1 MKTPS
6 FPLRLYIYVLTA
18 LLACATTHEIHAQSV
33 SITIG
38 KPLPHPIEGM
48 SAEYDPHFLTQN
60 LGVTP
65 DIKPGDWENIILRR
79 ISLLRLQR
87 LRIMVLPSWYEPDND
102 NGDPN
107 STNENGFNFST
118 PEFAALEKLLSF
130 CQDNGIKAT
139 LVFWG
144 VRPGTFMLPEKG
156 DGWILGPSR
165 YEEWAEN
172 LSRCIRHLV
181 VERKYSCIEAFTP
194 VNEPDWAWL
203 PTSTPN
209 ARKYIDMCRVLQK
222 RLEKDGLRNKIR
234 LNLSDNSDGG
244 TGTHS
249 FLKECTQNLTKEA
262 DFFNSHTYVFGYDT
276 PDSTIY
282 NWERENVR
290 LAGGK
295 PHMIGE
301 FGSNQTVGATRQ
313 KDINRFERGVLL
325 GRIAINCLNAGAA
338 GLSYWALLDQYY
350 SRGEAQGKQYGQM
363 QQLGLWKYVKSAYA
377 QDTAYAGMKTDYE
390 PRPQY
395 YAYGLLSRF
404 IRRGDRVFTTL
415 TAQDAGI
422 SALALK
428 SRKGE
433 WTYIIANPGKNN
445 RQCVIGNPDAG
456 KRKPFCVY
464 TYAKGRL
471 PQDDGMIKAEGT
483 ANAVAQK
490 GKKLSISHTV
500 PANSLTVITQRQE

>member
-1 MKTPS
+1 
-6 FPLRLYIYVLTA
+6 
-18 LLACATTHEIHAQSV
+18 
-33 SITIG
+33 
-38 KPLPHPIEGM
+38 M

-65 DIKPGDWENIILRR
+65 GIKPEDWGNVVLRR
-79 ISLLRLQR
+79 ISLLKIQR
-87 LRIMVLPSWYEPDND
+87 LRIMVLPSWYELEND

-107 STNENGFNFST
+107 ETNESGFNFNT
-118 PEFAALEKLLSF
+118 PEFAALEKLLTY
-130 CQDNGIKAT
+130 CQSSGIKAT

-156 DGWILGPSR
+156 DGWVFGPSR

-172 LSRCIRHLV
+172 ISRCIRYLV
-181 VERKYSCIEAFTP
+181 VERKYNSIEAFTP

-222 RLEKDGLRNKIR
+222 RLEKDGLRKKIR

-249 FLKECTQNLTKEA
+249 FLKECTQNLTEEA
-262 DFFNSHTYVFGYDT
+262 DFFNSHTYIFGYDT

-290 LAGGK
+290 LSGGK

-313 KDINRFERGVLL
+313 KDINRFERGILL
-325 GRIAINCLNAGAA
+325 GRIAINCINAGAA

-350 SRGEAQGKQYGQM
+350 SRSEAQCRQYGQM
-363 QQLGLWKYVKSAYA
+363 QQLGLWKYVKSSYA
-377 QDTAYAGMKTDYE
+377 QDTAYVNMKNDYE

-404 IRRGDRVFTTL
+404 IRRGDRVFATL
-415 TAQDAGI
+415 MAQDAGI

-433 WTYIIANPGKNN
+433 WTYIIANPGKDN
-445 RQCVIGNPDAG
+445 RQCVIGNPAAN
-456 KRKPFCVY
+456 KRKLFSIY

-471 PQDDGMIKAEGT
+471 PQDDSMIKAEGT
-483 ANAVAQK
+483 ATAVAQK
-490 GKKLSISHTV
+490 GKGQTVSHTV